1 MAKPRR
7 QTPIYENFCS
17 RLSGVFISVSK
28 NPPPFQRSRLVGI
41 SLGTTTNRHTRTSRA
56 SINTSLTSSRPVP
69 CFVYGRVC
77 LARTVKTVLPNNN
90 ECVGG
95 WTGRIARRVPLSRV
109 FLTQFRSSG
118 SLPSP
123 PFSLSLSPP
132 SPRHFNWAKI
142 NRVGN
147 GRAAF
152 SLYFST
158 RLASAGNRARILRT
172 HGSCFRDG
180 DRFPRRR
187 RKGKSTYFCSYSIDP
202 SIKFFERNSGI
213 RWIRKFERYRG
224 PFAFP
229 SLHSFRDSFRRKK
242 VHLYVYLHIRSRRIL
257 FFLLVS
263 RWTGGKGEWRHESR
277 RDYMGREIAFGRP
290 SPVKR
295 CFRPFFDS
303 FVQIEIFK
311 RFVNKTIP
319 YMFPRETSEI
329 VDK

>member
-118 SLPSP
+118 SFPPLPP
-123 PFSLSLSPP
+123 SLSLSLLPLP
-132 SPRHFNWAKI
+132 ATLTGRKLIAWATAERRSRFIFQLGSPRPEIVPESFERTA
-142 NRVGN
+142 
-147 GRAAF
+147 AAF
-152 SLYFST
+152 GTGIVS
-158 RLASAGNRARILRT
+158 RDDEEKVKVRIFVL
-172 HGSCFRDG
+172 
-180 DRFPRRR
+180 
-187 RKGKSTYFCSYSIDP
+187 
-202 SIKFFERNSGI
+202 
-213 RWIRKFERYRG
+213 
-224 PFAFP
+224 
-229 SLHSFRDSFRRKK
+229 
-242 VHLYVYLHIRSRRIL
+242 IRSIL
-257 FFLLVS
+257 PPNS
-263 RWTGGKGEWRHESR
+263 SN
-277 RDYMGREIAFGRP
+277 EI
-290 SPVKR
+290 
-295 CFRPFFDS
+295 
-303 FVQIEIFK
+303 QE
-311 RFVNKTIP
+311 
-319 YMFPRETSEI
+319 
-329 VDK
+329 

>member
-1 MAKPRR
+1 M
-7 QTPIYENFCS
+7 
-17 RLSGVFISVSK
+17 
-28 NPPPFQRSRLVGI
+28 
-41 SLGTTTNRHTRTSRA
+41 
-56 SINTSLTSSRPVP
+56 
-69 CFVYGRVC
+69 
-77 LARTVKTVLPNNN
+77 
-90 ECVGG
+90 
-95 WTGRIARRVPLSRV
+95 
-109 FLTQFRSSG
+109 
-118 SLPSP
+118 
-123 PFSLSLSPP
+123 
-132 SPRHFNWAKI
+132 
-142 NRVGN
+142 GN

-187 RKGKSTYFCSYSIDP
+187 RKGKSTYFSSYSIDP
-202 SIKFFERNSGI
+202 STKFFERNSGI